1 MALNLGQDL
10 AVVGNIKLTDVEL
23 VAGAYRTIPSSSAT
37 ASLTDQRLEDGQI
50 FYIQSE
56 NRLLKLTKYTDESFN
71 VVKEYNDFSWPSSS
85 YAVTASYALNGAGG
99 GGGGGGSSFT
109 AVGISGSFTS
119 VSASIAEDIKDF
131 TDGTAT
137 LVSGSVNST
146 GSFGLLLGDGSQL
159 VNLPASFTPAMISG
173 SLGTNADLIRS
184 LTAAGIS
191 GSLGSNATL
200 IRSLT
205 AASISGSFTE
215 ASASFSTRVTALKTD
230 SGSFST
236 RVTSN
241 ETNISTLQGQINQD
255 VRTTATPIFDGLV
268 STGNVTIQGNLI
280 AQQYIISSSVT
291 HMTQSFS
298 SGSTIF
304 GDTPSD
310 IHRFTGSILI
320 GSGSISGSH
329 QSTGSFGRVE
339 VSANTLSIG
348 GVDINQTVATNITN
362 LDQTLDESST
372 PTFAGLVATSHITAS
387 GNISS
392 SLSSTG
398 SFGHL
403 MHEGKAFDV
412 AVSESVAASGFG
424 SGGGVSDIVEDTTP
438 QLGGD
443 LDLNSNDIVGNMIV
457 RANAAADLL
466 SVFDSSNNI
475 VFKVNNN
482 KTLKLSAVTG
492 SQPASEP
499 GGMMYS
505 GSQWFLGTE

>member
-10 AVVGNIKLTDVEL
+10 AVIGNIKLTDVEL
-23 VAGAYRTIPSSSAT
+23 VAGAYRTLPSSSAT

-99 GGGGGGSSFT
+99 GGGGGSFT
-109 AVGISGSFTS
+109 AAGISGSFTS

-159 VNLPASFTPAMISG
+159 VNLPASFTPEMISG

-184 LTAAGIS
+184 LTAASIS
-191 GSLGSNATL
+191 GSLGTNATL
-200 IRSLT
+200 IRGLT
-205 AASISGSFTE
+205 AATISGSFTA
-215 ASASFSTRVTALKTD
+215 ASASIATRIGSAYADIDALQAQ
-230 SGSFST
+230 
-236 RVTSN
+236 V
-241 ETNISTLQGQINQD
+241 NQD
-255 VRTTATPIFDGLV
+255 VRTSATPIFGGMV

-280 AQQYIISSSVT
+280 AQQYIVSSSVT

-304 GDTPSD
+304 GDSPNDT
-310 IHRFTGSILI
+310 HQFTGSILI
-320 GSGSISGSH
+320 GSGSVSGSH

-348 GVDINQTVATNITN
+348 GVEINQTVATNITN

-457 RANAAADLL
+457 RANSAADLL
-466 SVFDSSNNI
+466 SVFDSNDDI

>member
-10 AVVGNIKLTDVEL
+10 AVIGNIKLTDVEL
-23 VAGAYRTIPSSSAT
+23 VAGAYRTLPSSSAT

-56 NRLLKLTKYTDESFN
+56 NRLLKLTKFTDESFN
-71 VVKEYNDFSWPSSS
+71 VVKQYNDFSWPS
-85 YAVTASYALNGAGG
+85 ASYALTASHVIG
-99 GGGGGGSSFT
+99 GGGGGGSFT
-109 AVGISGSFTS
+109 ASSISGSFGAT
-119 VSASIAEDIKDF
+119 SASFSTRVTNTEGF
-131 TDGTAT
+131 LNGTAT
-137 LVSGSVNST
+137 LVSGSSTST

-200 IRSLT
+200 IRGLT
-205 AASISGSFTE
+205 AATISGSFTE
-215 ASASFSTRVTALKTD
+215 ASASFSTRVTDLKTD

-241 ETNISTLQGQINQD
+241 ETNISTLQGQVNQD
-255 VRTTATPIFDGLV
+255 VRTTATPIFDGVV

-310 IHRFTGSILI
+310 THRFTGSILI

-339 VSANTLSIG
+339 VSANTLVIG
-348 GVDINQTVATNITN
+348 GTEINKTVADNITN
-362 LDQTLDESST
+362 LNQPIGTTDDVVFGSLTT
-372 PTFAGLVATSHITAS
+372 S
-387 GNISS
+387 GNVSS
-392 SLSSTG
+392 SITSTG

-457 RANAAADLL
+457 RANTAADLL
-466 SVFDSSNNI
+466 SVFDSSNNV

>member
-10 AVVGNIKLTDVEL
+10 AVIGNIKLTDVEL
-23 VAGAYRTIPSSSAT
+23 VAGAYRTLPSSSAT

-56 NRLLKLTKYTDESFN
+56 NRLLKLSKTIDDSFN
-71 VVKEYNDFSWPSSS
+71 VIKQYNDFAWPSAS
-85 YAVTASYALNGAGG
+85 YALTASYALNAGG
-99 GGGGGGSSFT
+99 GGGGGGSFT
-109 AVGISGSFTS
+109 SAGISGSFTTT
-119 VSASIAEDIKDF
+119 SASIASDIKEF

-137 LVSGSVNST
+137 LVSGSSTST

-159 VNLPASFTPAMISG
+159 LNLPASFTPAMISG

-184 LTAAGIS
+184 LTAANIS

-200 IRSLT
+200 IRGLT
-205 AASISGSFTE
+205 ASTISGSFGA
-215 ASASFSTRVTALKTD
+215 ASA
-230 SGSFST
+230 SFST

-241 ETNISTLQGQINQD
+241 ETNVSTLQGQVNQD

-304 GDTPSD
+304 GDTTSD
-310 IHRFTGSILI
+310 THRFTGSILI

-339 VSANTLSIG
+339 VSANTLVIGGTEINKAVADNITDLNQSIG
-348 GVDINQTVATNITN
+348 TTDDVVFGSLTTSGNVSG
-362 LDQTLDESST
+362 SST
-372 PTFAGLVATSHITAS
+372 
-387 GNISS
+387 
-392 SLSSTG
+392 STG

-403 MHEGKAFDV
+403 MHEGKAFDL

-438 QLGGD
+438 QLGGN
-443 LDLNSNDIVGNMIV
+443 LDLNSKDIVGNMIV
-457 RANAAADLL
+457 RANTAADLL

-492 SQPASEP
+492 SQPTSEA

>member
-10 AVVGNIKLTDVEL
+10 AVIGNIKLTDVEL

-56 NRLLKLTKYTDESFN
+56 NRLLKLTKFTDESFN
-71 VVKEYNDFSWPSSS
+71 VVKQFNDFAWPS
-85 YAVTASYALNGAGG
+85 ASYALTASHVVGG
-99 GGGGGGSSFT
+99 GGGGGGSFT
-109 AVGISGSFTS
+109 ASSISGSFGAT
-119 VSASIAEDIKDF
+119 SASFSTRVTSTEGF
-131 TDGTAT
+131 LNGTAT
-137 LVSGSVNST
+137 LVSGSSTST

-200 IRSLT
+200 IRGLT
-205 AASISGSFTE
+205 KSTISGSFGA
-215 ASASFSTRVTALKTD
+215 ASASFSTRVTDLKTD

-236 RVTSN
+236 RITTN
-241 ETNISTLQGQINQD
+241 ETNVGTLQSQVNQD
-255 VRTTATPIFDGLV
+255 VRTSATPIFGGMI

-280 AQQYIISSSVT
+280 AQQYIVSSSVT

-372 PTFAGLVATSHITAS
+372 PTFAGLIATSHITAS
-387 GNISS
+387 GNLSS

-403 MHEGKAFDV
+403 MHEGKPFDL

-438 QLGGD
+438 QLGGN
-443 LDLNSNDIVGNMIV
+443 LDLNSKDIVGNMVV
-457 RANAAADLL
+457 RANTAADLL
-466 SVFDSSNNI
+466 SVFDSNNHI
-475 VFKVNNN
+475 AFEINSN

-492 SQPASEP
+492 SQPTSEP
-499 GGMMYS
+499 GGVMYS

>member
-10 AVVGNIKLTDVEL
+10 AVIGNIKLTDVEL

-56 NRLLKLTKYTDESFN
+56 NRLLKLTKFTDESFN
-71 VVKEYNDFSWPSSS
+71 VVKQYNDFSWPS
-85 YAVTASYALNGAGG
+85 ASYALTASHVIGGG
-99 GGGGGGSSFT
+99 GGGGGGSFT
-109 AVGISGSFTS
+109 ASGISGSFTS
-119 VSASIAEDIKDF
+119 VSASIASDIKEF

-173 SLGTNADLIRS
+173 SLGTNADLIRT

-200 IRSLT
+200 IRGLT
-205 AASISGSFTE
+205 AATISGSFNSVSSSIAARIGSSE
-215 ASASFSTRVTALKTD
+215 ADIDALQAQ
-230 SGSFST
+230 
-236 RVTSN
+236 V
-241 ETNISTLQGQINQD
+241 NQD
-255 VRTTATPIFDGLV
+255 VRTSATPVFGGMV

-280 AQQYIISSSVT
+280 AQQYIVSSSVT

-298 SGSTIF
+298 SGSTVF

-310 IHRFTGSILI
+310 THRFTGSILI

-348 GVDINQTVATNITN
+348 GVEINQTVATNITN
-362 LDQTLDESST
+362 LDQTLDASST
-372 PTFAGLVATSHITAS
+372 PTFTGLVATSHITAS

-403 MHEGKAFDV
+403 MHEGKSFDF

-424 SGGGVSDIVEDTTP
+424 SGGGGVSDIVEDTTP

-492 SQPASEP
+492 STPTSEP

>member
-56 NRLLKLTKYTDESFN
+56 NRLLKLTKFTDESFN
-71 VVKEYNDFSWPSSS
+71 VVKQYNDFSWPS
-85 YAVTASYALNGAGG
+85 ASYALTASHVIGGGG
-99 GGGGGGSSFT
+99 GGGGGGSFT
-109 AVGISGSFTS
+109 ASSISGSFGAT
-119 VSASIAEDIKDF
+119 SASFSTRVTNTEGF
-131 TDGTAT
+131 LNGTAT
-137 LVSGSVNST
+137 LVSGSSTST

-200 IRSLT
+200 IRGLT
-205 AASISGSFTE
+205 ASTISGSFGA
-215 ASASFSTRVTALKTD
+215 ASASFSVRVTALKTD

-241 ETNISTLQGQINQD
+241 ETDISTLQGQVNQD
-255 VRTTATPIFDGLV
+255 VKTTATPIFDGLI

-329 QSTGSFGRVE
+329 QSTASFGRVE
-339 VSANTLSIG
+339 VTANTLVIGGTEINKTVADNITDLNQSIG
-348 GVDINQTVATNITN
+348 TTDNVVFGSLTT
-362 LDQTLDESST
+362 
-372 PTFAGLVATSHITAS
+372 S
-387 GNISS
+387 GNVSS
-392 SLSSTG
+392 SITSTG

-457 RANAAADLL
+457 RANSAADLL

-499 GGMMYS
+499 GGVMYS

>member
-10 AVVGNIKLTDVEL
+10 AVIGNIKLTDVEL

-56 NRLLKLTKYTDESFN
+56 NRLLKLSKTIDDSFN
-71 VVKEYNDFSWPSSS
+71 VVKQYNDFAWP
-85 YAVTASYALNGAGG
+85 AASYALTASHVIGG
-99 GGGGGGSSFT
+99 GGGGGGSFT
-109 AVGISGSFTS
+109 ASGISGSFTS
-119 VSASIAEDIKDF
+119 VSASIASDIKEF

-137 LVSGSVNST
+137 LVSGSVDST

-184 LTAAGIS
+184 LTAAGVS

-200 IRSLT
+200 IRGLNEST
-205 AASISGSFTE
+205 ISGSFGA
-215 ASASFSTRVTALKTD
+215 ASASFSTRVTDLKTD

-241 ETNISTLQGQINQD
+241 ETNVGTLQSQVNQD
-255 VRTTATPIFDGLV
+255 VRTSATPIFGGMI

-280 AQQYIISSSVT
+280 AQQYIVSSSVT

-304 GDTPSD
+304 GDTTSD
-310 IHRFTGSILI
+310 THRFTGSILI
-320 GSGSISGSH
+320 GSGSISGSN

-372 PTFAGLVATSHITAS
+372 PTFAGLIATSHITAS

-403 MHEGKAFDV
+403 MHEGKPFDL

-424 SGGGVSDIVEDTTP
+424 SGGGGVSDIVEDTTP
-438 QLGGD
+438 QLGGN
-443 LDLNSNDIVGNMIV
+443 LDLNSKDIVGNMVV
-457 RANAAADLL
+457 RANTAADLL
-466 SVFDSSNNI
+466 SVFDSNNHI
-475 VFKVNNN
+475 AFEINSN

-492 SQPASEP
+492 SQPTSEP
-499 GGMMYS
+499 GGVMYS

>member
-23 VAGAYRTIPSSSAT
+23 VAGAYRTLPSSSAT
-37 ASLTDQRLEDGQI
+37 ASLTDQRLEDGQL

-56 NRLLKLTKYTDESFN
+56 HRLLKLTKYTDESFN
-71 VVKEYNDFSWPSSS
+71 VIKEYNDFAWPSAS
-85 YAVTASYALNGAGG
+85 YALTASYALNAGG
-99 GGGGGGSSFT
+99 GGGGGGSFT
-109 AVGISGSFTS
+109 AAGISGSLGTNAATIRTLTKTGISGSFTAT
-119 VSASIAEDIKDF
+119 SASIASDIKEF
-131 TDGTAT
+131 IDGTAT
-137 LVSGSVNST
+137 LVSGSSTST

-173 SLGTNADLIRS
+173 SLGTNADLIRT

-191 GSLGSNATL
+191 GSLGANATL
-200 IRSLT
+200 IRGLT
-205 AASISGSFTE
+205 AASISGSFT
-215 ASASFSTRVTALKTD
+215 ATSASIATRIGSAYADIDALQAQ
-230 SGSFST
+230 
-236 RVTSN
+236 V
-241 ETNISTLQGQINQD
+241 NQD
-255 VRTTATPIFDGLV
+255 VRTSATPIFGGMV

-280 AQQYIISSSVT
+280 AQQYIVSSSVT

-320 GSGSISGSH
+320 GSGSISGSYE
-329 QSTGSFGRVE
+329 STASFGRVE
-339 VSANTLSIG
+339 VTANTLVIGGTEINKTVADNITDLNQSIG
-348 GVDINQTVATNITN
+348 TTDNVTFGSLTTSGNVSG
-362 LDQTLDESST
+362 SST
-372 PTFAGLVATSHITAS
+372 
-387 GNISS
+387 
-392 SLSSTG
+392 STG

-403 MHEGKAFDV
+403 MHEGKSFDF
-412 AVSESVAASGFG
+412 AISESAAASGFG
-424 SGGGVSDIVEDTTP
+424 SGGGGVSDIVEDTTP

-482 KTLKLSAVTG
+482 KTLRLSAVTG
-492 SQPASEP
+492 SQPTSEA

>member
-10 AVVGNIKLTDVEL
+10 AVIGNIKLTDVEL
-23 VAGAYRTIPSSSAT
+23 VGAYRTLPSSSAT

-71 VVKEYNDFSWPSSS
+71 VVKQYNDFSWPS
-85 YAVTASYALNGAGG
+85 ASYALTASHVIGG
-99 GGGGGGSSFT
+99 GGGGGGSFT
-109 AVGISGSFTS
+109 ASSISGSFGAT
-119 VSASIAEDIKDF
+119 SASFSTRVTNTEGF
-131 TDGTAT
+131 LNGTAT
-137 LVSGSVNST
+137 LVSGSSTST

-200 IRSLT
+200 IRGLT
-205 AASISGSFTE
+205 ASTISGSFG
-215 ASASFSTRVTALKTD
+215 AVVHLCSFSVRVTALKTD

-241 ETNISTLQGQINQD
+241 ETDISTLQGQVNQD
-255 VRTTATPIFDGLV
+255 VRTTATPIFDGLI

-304 GDTPSD
+304 GDTTSD
-310 IHRFTGSILI
+310 THRFTGSILI

-339 VSANTLSIG
+339 VSANTLVIG
-348 GVDINQTVATNITN
+348 GTEINKAVADNITN
-362 LDQTLDESST
+362 LNQPIGTTDNVVFGSLTT
-372 PTFAGLVATSHITAS
+372 S
-387 GNISS
+387 GN
-392 SLSSTG
+392 
-398 SFGHL
+398 
-403 MHEGKAFDV
+403 
-412 AVSESVAASGFG
+412 
-424 SGGGVSDIVEDTTP
+424 
-438 QLGGD
+438 
-443 LDLNSNDIVGNMIV
+443 
-457 RANAAADLL
+457 
-466 SVFDSSNNI
+466 
-475 VFKVNNN
+475 
-482 KTLKLSAVTG
+482 VT
-492 SQPASEP
+492 A
-499 GGMMYS
+499 
-505 GSQWFLGTE
+505 L

>member
-10 AVVGNIKLTDVEL
+10 AVIGNIKLTDVEL
-23 VAGAYRTIPSSSAT
+23 VAGAYRTLPSSSAT

-56 NRLLKLTKYTDESFN
+56 NRLLKLTKFTDESFN
-71 VVKEYNDFSWPSSS
+71 VVKQYNDFSWPS
-85 YAVTASYALNGAGG
+85 ASYALTASHVIGGG
-99 GGGGGGSSFT
+99 GGGGGGSFT
-109 AVGISGSFTS
+109 ASGISGSFTS
-119 VSASIAEDIKDF
+119 VSASIASDIKEF

-173 SLGTNADLIRS
+173 SLGTNADLIRT

-200 IRSLT
+200 IRGLT
-205 AASISGSFTE
+205 ASTISGSFGA
-215 ASASFSTRVTALKTD
+215 ASASFSARVTALKTN

-241 ETNISTLQGQINQD
+241 ETNIGTLQGQVNQD
-255 VRTTATPIFDGLV
+255 VRTTATPIFGGMV

-298 SGSTIF
+298 NGSTIF
-304 GDTPSD
+304 GDTTSD
-310 IHRFTGSILI
+310 THRFTGSILI

-329 QSTGSFGRVE
+329 QSTASFGRVE
-339 VSANTLSIG
+339 VTANTLVIGGTEIDKAVADNITDLNQSIG
-348 GVDINQTVATNITN
+348 TTDNVVFGSLTT
-362 LDQTLDESST
+362 
-372 PTFAGLVATSHITAS
+372 S
-387 GNISS
+387 GNISGS
-392 SLSSTG
+392 VISTG
-398 SFGHL
+398 SFGKL
-403 MHEGKAFDV
+403 LVNGVDV
-412 AVSESVAASGFG
+412 ST
-424 SGGGVSDIVEDTTP
+424 GGVSDIVEDTTP

-457 RANAAADLL
+457 RANTAADLL

-492 SQPASEP
+492 SQPTSEP
-499 GGMMYS
+499 GGVMYS

>member
-10 AVVGNIKLTDVEL
+10 AVIGNIKLTDVEL
-23 VAGAYRTIPSSSAT
+23 VAGAYRTLPSSSAT

-56 NRLLKLTKYTDESFN
+56 NRLLKLSKTIDDSFN
-71 VVKEYNDFSWPSSS
+71 VVKQYNDFAWPS
-85 YAVTASYALNGAGG
+85 ASYALTASHVIGGG
-99 GGGGGGSSFT
+99 GGGGGGSFT
-109 AVGISGSFTS
+109 ASGISGSFSS
-119 VSASIAEDIKDF
+119 VSASIASDIKEF

-159 VNLPASFTPAMISG
+159 INLPASFTPQMISG

-184 LTAAGIS
+184 LTAAGVS

-200 IRSLT
+200 IRGLT
-205 AASISGSFTE
+205 ASTISGSFGA

-241 ETNISTLQGQINQD
+241 ETDISTLQGQVNQD
-255 VRTTATPIFDGLV
+255 VKTTATPIFDGLI

-304 GDTPSD
+304 GDTTSD
-310 IHRFTGSILI
+310 THRFTGSILI

-339 VSANTLSIG
+339 VSANTLVIGGTEINKAVADNITDLNQSIG
-348 GVDINQTVATNITN
+348 TTDDVVFGSLTISGNVSG
-362 LDQTLDESST
+362 SST
-372 PTFAGLVATSHITAS
+372 
-387 GNISS
+387 
-392 SLSSTG
+392 STG

-403 MHEGKAFDV
+403 MHEGKAFDL

-457 RANAAADLL
+457 RANTAADLL
-466 SVFDSSNNI
+466 SVFNSSNNI

-492 SQPASEP
+492 SQPTSES
-499 GGMMYS
+499 GGIMYS

>member
-10 AVVGNIKLTDVEL
+10 AVIGNIKLTDVEL
-23 VAGAYRTIPSSSAT
+23 VAGAYRTLPSSSAT

-71 VVKEYNDFSWPSSS
+71 VVKQFNDFSWPSAS
-85 YAVTASYALNGAGG
+85 YALTASYALNAGG
-99 GGGGGGSSFT
+99 GGGGGSFT
-109 AVGISGSFTS
+109 SAGISGSFTS
-119 VSASIAEDIKDF
+119 LSASIAEDIRDF

-191 GSLGSNATL
+191 GSLGANATL
-200 IRSLT
+200 IRGLT
-205 AASISGSFTE
+205 ADSISGSFTA
-215 ASASFSTRVTALKTD
+215 ASSSFDARITSATSSILGLKTD

-241 ETNISTLQGQINQD
+241 ETDISTLQGQVNQD
-255 VRTTATPIFDGLV
+255 VRTTATPVFGGMV

-310 IHRFTGSILI
+310 IHQFTGSIFI

-362 LDQTLDESST
+362 LDQTLDAAST
-372 PTFAGLVATSHITAS
+372 PTFAGLEATSHITAS

-398 SFGHL
+398 SFGKL
-403 MHEGKAFDV
+403 LVNGVDV
-412 AVSESVAASGFG
+412 ST
-424 SGGGVSDIVEDTTP
+424 GGVSDIVEDTTP

-457 RANAAADLL
+457 RANTAADLL

>member
-56 NRLLKLTKYTDESFN
+56 NRLLKLTKFTDESFN
-71 VVKEYNDFSWPSSS
+71 VVKQYNDFSWPS
-85 YAVTASYALNGAGG
+85 ASYALTASHVIGGG
-99 GGGGGGSSFT
+99 GGGGGGSFT
-109 AVGISGSFTS
+109 ASAISGSLGTNAATIRTLTKAGISGSFGA
-119 VSASIAEDIKDF
+119 VSSSFSTRVTNTEGF
-131 TDGTAT
+131 LNGTAT
-137 LVSGSVNST
+137 LVSGSSTST

-159 VNLPASFTPAMISG
+159 VNLPASFTPQMISG

-200 IRSLT
+200 IRGLT
-205 AASISGSFTE
+205 KSTISGSFGA
-215 ASASFSTRVTALKTD
+215 ASASFSTRVTDLKTD

-241 ETNISTLQGQINQD
+241 ETNVGTLQSQVNQD
-255 VRTTATPIFDGLV
+255 VRTSATPIFDGMV

-280 AQQYIISSSVT
+280 AQQYIVSSSVT

-310 IHRFTGSILI
+310 IHRFTGSILV
-320 GSGSISGSH
+320 GSGSVSGSN
-329 QSTGSFGRVE
+329 QSTASFGVY
-339 VSANTLSIG
+339 L
-348 GVDINQTVATNITN
+348 
-362 LDQTLDESST
+362 
-372 PTFAGLVATSHITAS
+372 
-387 GNISS
+387 NIS
-392 SLSSTG
+392 
-398 SFGHL
+398 
-403 MHEGKAFDV
+403 A
-412 AVSESVAASGFG
+412 SVAAAGFG
-424 SGGGVSDIVEDTTP
+424 SGGGGVSDIVEDTTP

-475 VFKVNNN
+475 VFKVNNS

-492 SQPASEP
+492 SQPTSEP